1 MNQAVLEKYAHL
13 LVGVGINVKEGERVL
28 INADTES
35 LPLVRDLVRA
45 CWQKGAGDVI
55 TRLSDN
61 EILLAKYREAQEEV
75 LDYFPGFEADY
86 REEMLKAKYHRI
98 HVNVPSLD
106 YFAQIGDERIRREQ
120 KAALTA
126 TEHLEKYMHAGDIK
140 WTVAAFPSAR
150 WARELFPNLEGEEA
164 LEKLW
169 EAVLRICRLDRE
181 DPVAAWEAH
190 DALLKERENRLD
202 GMAFDYLHFEGPGTD
217 LVCHLLEGHK
227 WIGGSSQTPEG
238 VNYVANIPTEEL
250 FTTPHAL
257 KVEGSLRSTKPLSIM
272 GKIIEDFGFTFREG
286 RVVDYYADKNAG
298 VLEAI
303 LDMDE
308 GARRLGEVALVA
320 DSSPVSQAGLLFK
333 STLYDE
339 NASCHFALGQA
350 YAEAVQGGASM
361 SEEERQALGSNKSMV
376 HVDFMVGGPH
386 LDVTGYRQGQ
396 PPVALLR
403 GGEWAF

>member
-1 MNQAVLEKYAHL
+1 MNQTVLEKYARL
-13 LVGVGINVKEGERVL
+13 LAGVGINVKEGERVL
-28 INADTES
+28 VNADTES
-35 LPLVRDLVRA
+35 LPLVRELVRV
-45 CWQKGAGDVI
+45 CWQRGASDVI

-61 EILLAKYREAQEEV
+61 EILLARYEEAGEEA
-75 LDYFPGFEADY
+75 LDYFPSFEADY

-98 HVNVPSLD
+98 HVSVPSLD
-106 YFAQIGDERIRREQ
+106 YFAQIGDERIRRDQ

-126 TEHLEKYMHAGDIK
+126 TEHLEKYMQAGDIK
-140 WTVAAFPSAR
+140 WTVAAFPSVR
-150 WARELFPNLEGEEA
+150 WARELFPDLEEERA
-164 LEKLW
+164 LERLW
-169 EAVLRICRLDRE
+169 EEVLRICRLDSE

-202 GMAFDYLHFEGPGTD
+202 EKAFDYLHFEGPGTD
-217 LVCHLLEGHK
+217 LICHLAEGHK

-238 VNYVANIPTEEL
+238 DSYMANIPTEEL

-257 KVEGSLRSTKPLSIM
+257 KVEGKIRSTMPLSVM
-272 GKIIEDFGFTFREG
+272 GKIIEDFGFSFKEG
-286 RVVDYYADKNAG
+286 KVVDYYAGKNGG

-350 YAEAVQGGASM
+350 YAEAVRGGASM
-361 SEEERQALGSNKSMV
+361 TEEERQALGSNKSMV
-376 HVDFMVGGPH
+376 HIDFMVGGPR
-386 LDVTGYRQGQ
+386 LDVTGYKEGMA
-396 PPVALLR
+396 PVTLLK